1 MGPMKIK
8 LLLSMIIAVL
18 TAGIAVN
25 AQTNSSSYLFVGA
38 DKMDGKKTSELKVC
52 SGDTGSF
59 ESSLKKGFKQWY
71 SDISITA
78 QEKMFSKGTCQ
89 LMGFRIVDKPSRKF
103 RNVDSLE
110 TIAQGKSA
118 YKVEGDELVLV
129 KDFVASSMYVVV
141 VPQVNKAGLK
151 LTDLRL
157 GVTPDLKNTY
167 RKKTASVFNYH
178 NLDQALYI
186 FKKYKSNPSP
196 YETNSVLFSYA
207 DFKKLDKSGKF
218 KGLVI
223 YKLVDDELVA
233 NK

>member
-1 MGPMKIK
+1 MKIK
-8 LLLSMIIAVL
+8 LLLITIVAVL
-18 TAGIAVN
+18 SAGIVVN
-25 AQTNSSSYLFVGA
+25 AQSGSSSESYLFIGA
-38 DKMDGKKTSELKVC
+38 DKLDGEKISEFKVC

-59 ESSLKKGFKQWY
+59 ESSLKEGFKQWY

-78 QEKMFSKGTCQ
+78 QEKMYSKGTCQ
-89 LMGFRIVDKPSRKF
+89 LMGFRIVDKPNRKF

-110 TIAQGKSA
+110 TIAQGNSA
-118 YKVEGDELVLV
+118 YKVEGDKLVLV

-151 LTDLRL
+151 LVDLRL

-167 RKKTASVFNYH
+167 RKKTAGVFNYH

-196 YETNSVLFSYA
+196 YETNSVLFSSA
-207 DFKKLDKSGKF
+207 DFKKLNKSGKF

-223 YKLVDDELVA
+223 YELEGEKLVA
-233 NK
+233 YK